1 MSVGFVMDFSLL
13 LIDFIF
19 NVPVSV
25 ARCLMVHTLG
35 GNRFR
40 LKLLHVLQ
48 EIGIKT
54 SITVTQAINLSS
66 LFLIIK
72 KGEKEEEEEEEERR
86 ERERDRDRERQRETE
101 RDRERQRERAS
112 VSPSVSTP

>member
-1 MSVGFVMDFSLL
+1 ML

-35 GNRFR
+35 GKRFR

-66 LFLIIK
+66 LFLIK
-72 KGEKEEEEEEEERR
+72 KGGKEEEKEEEEEEERR
-86 ERERDRDRERQRETE
+86 ERERERLSLLLCQRHESIGSRT
-101 RDRERQRERAS
+101 R
-112 VSPSVSTP
+112 